1 MQPSTKSKEMHA
13 QGDCVRITRGIA
25 VVGQV
30 SSRCGQP
37 AACRSVAQAPIFMLE
52 RVRLSL
58 GHCLAGD
65 RENCGSPCIGTTSAV
80 HRHVHRSKHSSL
92 NLASVLV
99 SVFGL

>member
-37 AACRSVAQAPIFMLE
+37 AACRSVAQAPIFI
-52 RVRLSL
+52 RLSL
-58 GHCLAGD
+58 GHCLEGNQ
-65 RENCGSPCIGTTSAV
+65 ENCGSPCIGTTSAV
-80 HRHVHRSKHSSL
+80 HRRVHRSKHSSL